1 MWHRPLRQGPY
12 EFCSQSA
19 LPLTHRRFWKSFCM
33 VKEPHAV
40 WLGAPGLLF
49 IITTTLPSVIQG
61 GVQSSRKLTTSP
73 RSPEHG
79 WVELAL
85 SPHSVLS
92 PAPWSLAR
100 CHRDLFVEVTREHQR
115 APWAAGVC
123 VFANSVARG
132 PGQKAQEKPPR
143 VLQGLRPGVHPPPV
157 LLLSICGFSRRCRA
171 RLVLHNGP
179 GPQLSGQ
186 EGSHH
191 VGAQRQSRFPQ
202 VLRLPLQIG
211 PRKDPI
217 SHSQILGVK
226 TSASFSGDMI
236 QPMHLGLGIG
246 NAPVSYALG
255 TVHFWGTQRWQPE
268 GGSLDTELSG
278 IR

>member
-1 MWHRPLRQGPY
+1 MWRRPLRQGPY

-19 LPLTHRRFWKSFCM
+19 LPLIHRRFWKSFCM

-115 APWAAGVC
+115 APWAARVC
-123 VFANSVARG
+123 VFANSVAPHGNLRARAESTGEATTGAAG
-132 PGQKAQEKPPR
+132 PPAGRPSSTCPSAVHLWLLPQVPRKAGPSQWPKLSTQWSGGFPPR
-143 VLQGLRPGVHPPPV
+143 RGTAAVKVP
-157 LLLSICGFSRRCRA
+157 S
-171 RLVLHNGP
+171 
-179 GPQLSGQ
+179 GPQATFANRSSQ
-186 EGSHH
+186 RPYFTFTDTGS
-191 VGAQRQSRFPQ
+191 
-202 VLRLPLQIG
+202 
-211 PRKDPI
+211 
-217 SHSQILGVK
+217 
-226 TSASFSGDMI
+226 
-236 QPMHLGLGIG
+236 
-246 NAPVSYALG
+246 
-255 TVHFWGTQRWQPE
+255 
-268 GGSLDTELSG
+268 
-278 IR
+278 